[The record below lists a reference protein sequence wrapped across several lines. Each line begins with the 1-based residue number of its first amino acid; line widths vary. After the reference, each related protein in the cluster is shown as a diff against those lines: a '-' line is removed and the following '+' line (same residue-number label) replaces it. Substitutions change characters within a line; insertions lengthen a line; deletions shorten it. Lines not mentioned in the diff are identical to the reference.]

1 MESCGGETRC
11 DCQCG
16 ISVGK
21 KGVTDVKDDWKE
33 NHLRRTLMAFR
44 HAYIEEERTGVLKQ
58 PSLADILTAWDLRK
72 PSWTE
77 EDDCPICQDESH
89 PSAHPDISAIAE
101 SSQFYMKVSN

>member
-1 MESCGGETRC
+1 
-11 DCQCG
+11 
-16 ISVGK
+16 
-21 KGVTDVKDDWKE
+21 
-33 NHLRRTLMAFR
+33 MALR
-44 HAYIEEERTGVLKQ
+44 HAYIEEERTGFLKQ
-58 PSLADILTAWDLRK
+58 PSLADIFTAWDLRK